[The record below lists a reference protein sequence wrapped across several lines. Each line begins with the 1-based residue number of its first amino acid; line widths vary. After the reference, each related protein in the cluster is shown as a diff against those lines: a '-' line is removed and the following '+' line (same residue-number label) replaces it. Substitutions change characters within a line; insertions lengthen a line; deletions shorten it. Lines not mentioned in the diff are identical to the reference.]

1 LWQWA
6 FFGVFLANLLLATV
20 TFLFLHD
27 RRLKAVILMLVLIE
41 TMVHA
46 INYNHVSKPGDFYP
60 ETGITSYLRDN
71 FPKGYY
77 RTFPQGHIILPSLS
91 TWYGFN
97 QINDYDAI
105 YIQKGKELK
114 AHIGPINGTP
124 EYTHASPHFDALEFM
139 GVKYLVFTSE
149 AGRAIVQNN
158 PSRFAVAYD
167 NGTNIILEQDAL
179 PRAYGIQASSVEEAG
194 EKLQQLMRTGDRT
207 ELFLVTDYML
217 RTNGESSLSYSF
229 PENTFLVFNEIYYPD
244 WKVVI
249 DGNQVIPTSEAFYLK
264 VAPVP
269 AGEHTATTDYQPR
282 SFKIGGLISLAS
294 LVVWL
299 GFLVVVLLQNRKRKQ
314 A

>member
-1 LWQWA
+1 
-6 FFGVFLANLLLATV
+6 
-20 TFLFLHD
+20 
-27 RRLKAVILMLVLIE
+27 
-41 TMVHA
+41 
-46 INYNHVSKPGDFYP
+46 
-60 ETGITSYLRDN
+60 
-71 FPKGYY
+71 
-77 RTFPQGHIILPSLS
+77 
-91 TWYGFN
+91 
-97 QINDYDAI
+97 
-105 YIQKGKELK
+105 
-114 AHIGPINGTP
+114 
-124 EYTHASPHFDALEFM
+124 
-139 GVKYLVFTSE
+139 
-149 AGRAIVQNN
+149 
-158 PSRFAVAYD
+158 
-167 NGTNIILEQDAL
+167 
-179 PRAYGIQASSVEEAG
+179 
-194 EKLQQLMRTGDRT
+194 MRTGDRT